1 MLKNAL
7 SNLLSPMIEPEG
19 ELGSLIIF
27 VSLTVL
33 ALIFAFIIDR
43 IATTVVQRVIRKIVL
58 KTPTKKDEMIYDRKV
73 FHWLAHFATIIILY
87 VFSFSYGDMGRV
99 IRHILVYSGIAITVV
114 AVFKLLDAVNDI
126 YNLEPYA
133 KDMPIKGLLQVVKIG
148 VFIFALIIGLVNFS
162 NSGSAL
168 ALLSSV
174 GGMSAILL
182 LVFRDSILGFVA
194 GIQLS
199 TNRLLSIGD
208 WIEMP
213 QFRANGAVI
222 DVSLTKV
229 SVENW
234 DNTITHIPAYK
245 FIEEA
250 FTNWEGMSKSGAR
263 RISRQIILDGGDVR
277 FLDAEQMNALKK
289 VELLRDYIEQKEQD
303 INAHNAKI
311 ASTHPLNKRALTNI
325 GTLRVYI
332 NEYLKT
338 HPSISQDFIIM
349 VRQLESTGQGIP
361 LQVYCFSND
370 IRWKCYEEI
379 QANIFEHI
387 YSVLPYFGLSLF
399 QVPTG
404 QDFKKIQK

>member
-1 MLKNAL
+1 
-7 SNLLSPMIEPEG
+7 
-19 ELGSLIIF
+19 
-27 VSLTVL
+27 
-33 ALIFAFIIDR
+33 
-43 IATTVVQRVIRKIVL
+43 
-58 KTPTKKDEMIYDRKV
+58 
-73 FHWLAHFATIIILY
+73 
-87 VFSFSYGDMGRV
+87 
-99 IRHILVYSGIAITVV
+99 
-114 AVFKLLDAVNDI
+114 
-126 YNLEPYA
+126 
-133 KDMPIKGLLQVVKIG
+133 
-148 VFIFALIIGLVNFS
+148 
-162 NSGSAL
+162 
-168 ALLSSV
+168 
-174 GGMSAILL
+174 
-182 LVFRDSILGFVA
+182 
-194 GIQLS
+194 
-199 TNRLLSIGD
+199 
-208 WIEMP
+208 
-213 QFRANGAVI
+213 
-222 DVSLTKV
+222 
-229 SVENW
+229 
-234 DNTITHIPAYK
+234 
-245 FIEEA
+245 
-250 FTNWEGMSKSGAR
+250 MSKSGAR

-404 QDFKKIQK
+404 QDFKKDSKINSCNVLKYMIKC